1 MRDGVNFIKNMKASS
16 LLNVAI
22 YLTAIGLM
30 NQVYLFR
37 KELKEFR
44 GSVVYDI
51 DRVRQNMYE
60 EMSYMYLQ
68 GCHYGT
74 DYPQEYRYSSAGFN
88 VNSPVN
94 YCHNERES
102 KWEPYIMDRISK
114 VGKK

>member
-1 MRDGVNFIKNMKASS
+1 MPAGVNFIKKIQAHK
-16 LLNVAI
+16 LLNLAI
-22 YLTAIGLM
+22 YLTAIGLI

-74 DYPQEYRYSSAGFN
+74 DYPPEYRYSSSGFN
-88 VNSPVN
+88 VNSTVN
-94 YCHNERES
+94 YCHNEREG
-102 KWEPYIMDRISK
+102 KWETYIMDRISK